1 MITTKRGRAGD
12 AKVEFSANFGLSKI
26 AKMVKMLDAYT
37 YANYV
42 NEGVINGAAYDN
54 LPYSYLPYRG
64 KWNYRRDENDE
75 IVPNS
80 GKYYASP
87 EDYLNPGYREDEYG
101 NKESSR
107 TASSPRSRWLKCAQE
122 TS

>member
-1 MITTKRGRAGD
+1 
-12 AKVEFSANFGLSKI
+12 
-26 AKMVKMLDAYT
+26 MLDAYT

-64 KWNYRRDENDE
+64 KWNYRRDENDK

-101 NKESSR
+101 NKEWVEG
-107 TASSPRSRWLKCAQE
+107 TNWMDEILQDALTQE
-122 TS
+122 YNLSV